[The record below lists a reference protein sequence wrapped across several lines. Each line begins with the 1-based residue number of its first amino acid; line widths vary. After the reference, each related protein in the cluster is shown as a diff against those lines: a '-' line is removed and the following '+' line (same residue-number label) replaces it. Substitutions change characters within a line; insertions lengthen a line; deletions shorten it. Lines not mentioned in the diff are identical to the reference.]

1 MTLIN
6 FNDAKHV
13 DEYDIAYRL
22 AMRTFKSLDLHTELE
37 HSDEFVAR
45 YVAFDHLLEE
55 ELGKRGLV
63 TM

>member
-13 DEYDIAYRL
+13 DEYNLAYRI
-22 AMRTFKSLDLHTELE
+22 ANRVFESLDLHIDLE
-37 HSDEFVAR
+37 VRCQFIAR

-55 ELGKRGLV
+55 ELAKRGLV

>member
-13 DEYDIAYRL
+13 DEYNLAYRL
-22 AMRTFKSLDLHTELE
+22 AKRTFESLGLHNGIERR
-37 HSDEFVAR
+37 DEFVAR

-55 ELGKRGLV
+55 ELGKLGLV